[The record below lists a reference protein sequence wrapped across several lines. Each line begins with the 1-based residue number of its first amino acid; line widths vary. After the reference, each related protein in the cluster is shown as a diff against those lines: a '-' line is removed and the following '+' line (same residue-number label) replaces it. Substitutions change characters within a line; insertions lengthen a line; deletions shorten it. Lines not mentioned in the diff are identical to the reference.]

1 MSFEGHLYYFLLAI
15 FVGYLLKAKLCA
27 YWCLFL
33 KKITKGKET
42 VGSKGNMSLSSLSLF
57 KNVIPATL

>member
-1 MSFEGHLYYFLLAI
+1 MSFEGHLDYFLLAI
-15 FVGYLLKAKLCA
+15 FVGYLKAKLCA
-27 YWCLFL
+27 CWCLFL

-42 VGSKGNMSLSSLSLF
+42 VGSKGNMCLSSLSLF